1 MVELR
6 PYNTPPPEVV
16 ARLERY
22 ALERSLRIIQYTLV
36 WERRWREQRRPV
48 AAEMLRFRRVR

>member
-1 MVELR
+1 VVELR
-6 PYNTPPPEVV
+6 PHNSPPPEVI

-22 ALERSLRIIQYTLV
+22 ALERSLRLIQYTLA

-48 AAEMLRFRRVR
+48 GAEVLRFGR